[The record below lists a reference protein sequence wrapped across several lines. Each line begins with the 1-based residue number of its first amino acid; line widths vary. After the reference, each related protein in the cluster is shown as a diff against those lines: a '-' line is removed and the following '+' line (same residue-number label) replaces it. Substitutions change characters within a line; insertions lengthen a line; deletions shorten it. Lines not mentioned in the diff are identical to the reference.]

1 MSRFTLFNPTINS
14 DQQAGGSRRLGEFE
28 MDPLIKFNTD
38 INWISRV
45 SDLFGD
51 VDSKLAAS
59 SGGPRSMFGSTGPGL
74 RSPPGHPPPM
84 SLASL
89 SPTHQDIIH
98 FDLASVKVI

>member
-1 MSRFTLFNPTINS
+1 
-14 DQQAGGSRRLGEFE
+14 

-59 SGGPRSMFGSTGPGL
+59 SGGPRSMFGSSGPGL

-98 FDLASVKVI
+98 FDLASVKVILNVFLNTKYENI